1 MSKGEKSEI
10 KKINTKERIKVAI
23 ASMVG
28 SIIDWY
34 DFFLS
39 ATVSAIVWPVIFF
52 NYLTGNAAL
61 AASIITYIAG
71 YFTRPIGAF
80 VLGNY
85 GDMLGRKVMLIV
97 TLILTG
103 GSLIGIG
110 LTPAYKQIGIL
121 APALILLFRL
131 IYGFGMGGEYGGAQ
145 TIITEFSANTKWRG
159 LWNSIVAS
167 SLPIGNALAP
177 LVFLILLDTYG
188 IRDFIN
194 YAWRIGFYIGAL
206 VLIIGIGLRY
216 IISETPLFTKL
227 KQEGRVE
234 KSPAIKLFRKYW
246 KILLPACFLNAPLIA
261 VALSEGGG
269 PIPIAFIQ
277 ALKIP
282 IQDILL
288 AQFAGYII
296 GAVFTILSGLFS
308 DVIGRKFM
316 LLLSL
321 ILSIAISYPAWLLLR
336 TGSLPFIILEQT
348 LVVIFSVSLGTTSAL
363 TTFYMEIF
371 PTRYR
376 YSGGGF
382 AFQVA
387 SLIGSAIAG
396 VLYPLFLV
404 TYRGPLNAW
413 PVIALGNVIL
423 GIIGIIVVAILITET
438 KGKQLED

>member
-1 MSKGEKSEI
+1 MSKGRRDEI
-10 KKINTKERIKVAI
+10 EINTRERIKVAI
-23 ASMVG
+23 AAMVG
-28 SIIDWY
+28 SIVDWY
-34 DFFLS
+34 DFFLA

-52 NYLTGNAAL
+52 NYLAGPAAL
-61 AASIITYIAG
+61 AASVITYIAG

-80 VLGNY
+80 VFGNY

-110 LTPAYKQIGIL
+110 LTPGYAQIGIL

-159 LWNSIVAS
+159 LWNSIVGS

-177 LVFLILLDTYG
+177 LAFLVLLDTYG
-188 IRDFIN
+188 IKEFIAF
-194 YAWRIGFYIGAL
+194 AWRIGFYFGAV
-206 VLIIGIGLRY
+206 VLIVGIGLRY
-216 IISETPLFTKL
+216 MISETPLFTRL
-227 KQEGRVE
+227 KQEGRIE

-261 VALSEGGG
+261 VALSEAGG
-269 PIPIAFIQ
+269 PIPIAFVQ
-277 ALKIP
+277 ALKLP

-288 AQFAGYII
+288 AQFVGYII
-296 GAVFTILSGLFS
+296 GAIFTILSGLAS
-308 DVIGRKFM
+308 DYIGRKTM

-321 ILSIAISYPAWLLLR
+321 VTSVAISYPAWLLLR
-336 TGSLPFIILEQT
+336 SGSLPLMILEQV
-348 LVVIFSVSLGTTSAL
+348 LVVVFSVSLGTTSAL
-363 TTFYMEIF
+363 TAFYMEIF

-396 VLYPLFLV
+396 VLYPIFLV
-404 TYRGPLNAW
+404 TYKGPLNAW
-413 PVIALGNVIL
+413 PIIALGNVIL
-423 GIIGIIVVAILITET
+423 GIIGIIVVVTLIIET
-438 KGKQLED
+438 RGKQLED